1 MKKFFT
7 LRNILV
13 CAGAFLGL
21 LIFIFSFLTAFRL
34 TNGSDWN
41 EYRGIIW
48 GCRTVAFSDGS
59 SVTASGDDALKAV
72 GLPLVGAILAL
83 VAALGAAFVVLFG
96 SKVFKNE
103 KVSKI
108 VLIACGG
115 LLVLGGV
122 FAFFTQAGFEKVL
135 ADEAGISVENLKK
148 LWDAAGTKVSCGLP
162 IVSGIFAILG
172 GAAIVVS
179 QFLPNKK

>member
-21 LIFIFSFLTAFRL
+21 LIFVFSFLTALRF
-34 TNGSDWN
+34 TNGNDWN
-41 EYRGIIW
+41 EYKGIIW
-48 GCRTVAFSDGS
+48 GCRTVAFSNGS
-59 SVTASGDDALKAV
+59 SITSSADDALKAL

-83 VAALGAAFVVLFG
+83 VAALGAAVLVLFG
-96 SKVFKNE
+96 DKLFKNE

-108 VLIACGG
+108 ALIVCGG

-122 FAFFTQAGFEKVL
+122 FAFFTQESFIKVA
-135 ADEAGISVENLKK
+135 ADEAGISVENYKK
-148 LWDAAGTKVSCGLP
+148 ALEIAGTKISCGLP
-162 IVSGIFAILG
+162 VVSGILGILG